1 MPKLRSSDGNT
12 LVVSSTD
19 GYCSI
24 INFKKGELGEI
35 YKPREELVKEISINK
50 IEPKTE
56 PDLPNEDGRLKTTN
70 TKNYSEFDKYDT
82 SHKENDLIIT
92 EKKATEP
99 QDSTEEPMEVNLSNS
114 INNSLALLNLR
125 QRHMIECL
133 TDSIVLDR
141 GPTYYQKGF
150 CRYCSKENGLYRRTD
165 KAIY

>member
-56 PDLPNEDGRLKTTN
+56 PDLPNENGTLKTTN
-70 TKNYSEFDKYDT
+70 TNNYSEFEKNDT
-82 SHKENDLIIT
+82 SYKGNDLIST
-92 EKKATEP
+92 EQKVTEP
-99 QDSTEEPMEVNLSNS
+99 QDSREEPMEVNIPNS
-114 INNSLALLNLR
+114 INKSLASL
-125 QRHMIECL
+125 
-133 TDSIVLDR
+133 
-141 GPTYYQKGF
+141 
-150 CRYCSKENGLYRRTD
+150 
-165 KAIY
+165 

>member
-70 TKNYSEFDKYDT
+70 AKNYSEFDKNDT
-82 SHKENDLIIT
+82 SHKENDLIST
-92 EKKATEP
+92 EKKAKEP
-99 QDSTEEPMEVNLSNS
+99 QDSTEEPMEVNIPNS
-114 INNSLALLNLR
+114 INKSLAS
-125 QRHMIECL
+125 L
-133 TDSIVLDR
+133 TL
-141 GPTYYQKGF
+141 G
-150 CRYCSKENGLYRRTD
+150 
-165 KAIY
+165 